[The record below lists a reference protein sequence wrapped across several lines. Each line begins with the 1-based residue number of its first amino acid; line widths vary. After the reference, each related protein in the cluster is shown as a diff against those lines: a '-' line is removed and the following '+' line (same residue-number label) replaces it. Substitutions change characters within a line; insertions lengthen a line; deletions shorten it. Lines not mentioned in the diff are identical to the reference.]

1 MCSLRST
8 SSASVIHK
16 LKTVF
21 ARHGIPESLMSDN
34 GPQFSSQEFSNF
46 SKDYGFDQV
55 TSSPNYP
62 QTNGEAERAV
72 RTIKTLLSKN
82 DDPLLALLT
91 YCSTPLQNGYSPAE
105 LLMGRKLRTT
115 LPTISQTLQPK
126 LPNKRTLQSKE
137 DDMRNKQKANYN
149 CRHRARN
156 LEPLLPGE
164 TVWLPDRESSG
175 TVVEES
181 SPWSYTVQTP
191 NGQFR

>member
-21 ARHGIPESLMSDN
+21 ACHGIPENLMSDN

-46 SKDYGFDQV
+46 SKDYGFDHV

-72 RTIKTLLSKN
+72 PTIKTLLSKN
-82 DDPLLALLT
+82 DDSLLALLT
-91 YCSTPLQNGYSPAE
+91 YHSTPLQNGYSPAE

-115 LPTISQTLQPK
+115 LSTISQTLQPK
-126 LPNKRTLQSKE
+126 SPNKRILQSTE

-149 CRHRARN
+149 YQHRARN

-181 SPWSYTVQTP
+181 T
-191 NGQFR
+191 